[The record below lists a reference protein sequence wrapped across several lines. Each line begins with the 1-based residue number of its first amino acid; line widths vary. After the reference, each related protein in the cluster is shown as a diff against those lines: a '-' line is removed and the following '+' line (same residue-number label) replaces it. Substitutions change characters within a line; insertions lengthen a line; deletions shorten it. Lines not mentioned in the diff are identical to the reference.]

1 MNWLREIMMP
11 VTQASDYAREV
22 DSIYMFI
29 TYFGIFFYSIIV
41 IGLGYFIYKYRRRR
55 QNEDTPDITH
65 NTALEIIWTVI
76 PSIPLVVMA
85 FWGFNTY
92 MQARVAP
99 ADSLEIKVIAKKWA
113 WEFTYPNGMSFGQE
127 MHVPA
132 GRPVKLVMISQDVIH
147 DFYLPDFRIKAD
159 IVPSR
164 YTQLWFQSDEPGE
177 HQVFCAEY
185 CGRDHSNMLAKVIV
199 DTEEQYQQWLE
210 QKAEEAMNMPLPE
223 LGKLLYVNK
232 GCNTCHSIDG
242 TRIQGPSFKGIWG
255 QTHQF
260 SNAQPAVVDE
270 NYVRE
275 SLLQP
280 TAKVRAGYE
289 AIMPSFQG
297 LLREREI
304 QALAEYVKSLK

>member
-1 MNWLREIMMP
+1 MMP

-22 DSIYMFI
+22 DNIYMFI
-29 TYFGIFFYSIIV
+29 TYFSIFFYAIIV
-41 IGLGYFIYKYRRRR
+41 LGVGYFIYKYRRRR
-55 QNEDTPDITH
+55 QNEDTPNITH

-99 ADSLEIKVIAKKWA
+99 ADALEIKVIAKKWA

-147 DFYLPDFRIKAD
+147 DFFLPDFRIKAD

-164 YTQLWFQSDEPGE
+164 YTQLWFQADEPGE

-185 CGRDHSNMLAKVIV
+185 CGRDHSNMLAKVVV

-223 LGKLLYVNK
+223 LGHLLYVNK
-232 GCNTCHSIDG
+232 GCNTCHSVDG
-242 TRIQGPSFKGIWG
+242 TRIQGPTFKGIWG

-260 SNAQPAVVDE
+260 TNGQSALVDE

-280 TAKVRAGYE
+280 TVKVRAGYE

-304 QALAEYVKSLK
+304 QALAEYIKSLK

>member
-1 MNWLREIMMP
+1 MMP

-22 DSIYMFI
+22 DNIYMFI
-29 TYFGIFFYSIIV
+29 TYFGIFFYAVIV
-41 IGLGYFIYKYRRRR
+41 LGVGYFVYKYRRRR
-55 QNEDTPDITH
+55 QNEETPDITH

-99 ADSLEIKVIAKKWA
+99 ADALEIKVIAKKWA

-159 IVPSR
+159 IVPNR
-164 YTQLWFQSDEPGE
+164 YTQLWFNADEPGE

-185 CGRDHSNMLAKVIV
+185 CGRDHSNMLAKVVV

-260 SNAQPAVVDE
+260 SNAAPTVVDE
-270 NYVRE
+270 NYIRE

-280 TAKVRAGYE
+280 TARVRAGYE

>member
-1 MNWLREIMMP
+1 MMP

-29 TYFGIFFYSIIV
+29 TYFGIFFYSII
-41 IGLGYFIYKYRRRR
+41 IIALGYFIHKYRRRR
-55 QNEDTPDITH
+55 KNEDTPDITH
-65 NTALEIIWTVI
+65 NTALEVIWTVI

-147 DFYLPDFRIKAD
+147 DFFLPDFRIKAD

-164 YTQLWFQSDEPGE
+164 YTQLWFQADEPGE
-177 HQVFCAEY
+177 HQVYCAEY
-185 CGRDHSNMLAKVIV
+185 CGRDHSNMLAKVVV

-270 NYVRE
+270 NYIRE

>member
-1 MNWLREIMMP
+1 MNWLRELMMP

-22 DSIYMFI
+22 DNIYMFI
-29 TYFGIFFYSIIV
+29 TYFGIFFYAVIV
-41 IGLGYFIYKYRRRR
+41 FGVGYFVYKYRRRR
-55 QNEDTPDITH
+55 QNEETPDITH

-99 ADSLEIKVIAKKWA
+99 ADALEIKVIAKKWA

-159 IVPSR
+159 IVPNR
-164 YTQLWFQSDEPGE
+164 YTQLWFNADEPGE

-185 CGRDHSNMLAKVIV
+185 CGRDHSNMLAKVVV

-260 SNAQPAVVDE
+260 SNAAPAVVDE
-270 NYVRE
+270 NYIRE

-280 TAKVRAGYE
+280 TARVRAGYE

>member
-1 MNWLREIMMP
+1 MMP

-22 DSIYMFI
+22 DNIYMFI
-29 TYFGIFFYSIIV
+29 TYFSIFFYAIIV
-41 IGLGYFIYKYRRRR
+41 IGVGYFVYKYRRRR
-55 QNEDTPDITH
+55 QNEDTPNITH

-99 ADSLEIKVIAKKWA
+99 ADALEIKVIAKKWA

-147 DFYLPDFRIKAD
+147 DFFLPDFRIKAD

-164 YTQLWFQSDEPGE
+164 YTQLWFQADEPGE
-177 HQVFCAEY
+177 HQVYCAEY
-185 CGRDHSNMLAKVIV
+185 CGRDHSNMLAKVVV

-223 LGKLLYVNK
+223 FGQLLYVNK
-232 GCNTCHSIDG
+232 GCNTCHSVDG
-242 TRIQGPSFKGIWG
+242 TRIQGPTFKGIWG

-260 SNAQPAVVDE
+260 TNGESALVDE

-280 TAKVRAGYE
+280 TVKVRAGYE

-304 QALAEYVKSLK
+304 QALAEYIKSLK

>member
-1 MNWLREIMMP
+1 MMP

-22 DSIYMFI
+22 DNIYMFI
-29 TYFGIFFYSIIV
+29 TYFGIFFYAVIV
-41 IGLGYFIYKYRRRR
+41 LGVGYFVYKYRRRR
-55 QNEDTPDITH
+55 QNEETPDITH

-99 ADSLEIKVIAKKWA
+99 ADALEIKVIAKKWA

-159 IVPSR
+159 IVPNR
-164 YTQLWFQSDEPGE
+164 YTQLWFNADEPGE

-185 CGRDHSNMLAKVIV
+185 CGRDHSNMLAKVVV

-210 QKAEEAMNMPLPE
+210 QTAEEAMNMPLPE

-260 SNAQPAVVDE
+260 SNAAPAVVDE
-270 NYVRE
+270 NYIRE

-280 TAKVRAGYE
+280 TARVRAGYE

>member
-1 MNWLREIMMP
+1 MMP

-22 DSIYMFI
+22 DNIYMFI
-29 TYFGIFFYSIIV
+29 TYFSIFFYAIIV
-41 IGLGYFIYKYRRRR
+41 LGVGYFIYKYRRRR
-55 QNEDTPDITH
+55 QNEDTPNITH

-99 ADSLEIKVIAKKWA
+99 ADALEIKVIAKKWA

-147 DFYLPDFRIKAD
+147 DFFLPDFRIKAD

-164 YTQLWFQSDEPGE
+164 YTQLWFQADEPGE
-177 HQVFCAEY
+177 HQVYCAEY
-185 CGRDHSNMLAKVIV
+185 CGRDHSNMLAKVVV

-223 LGKLLYVNK
+223 LGQLLYVNK
-232 GCNTCHSIDG
+232 GCNTCHSVDG
-242 TRIQGPSFKGIWG
+242 TRIQGPTFKGIWG

-260 SNAQPAVVDE
+260 TNGESALVDE

-280 TAKVRAGYE
+280 TVKVRAGYE

-304 QALAEYVKSLK
+304 QALAEYIKSLK

>member
-1 MNWLREIMMP
+1 MMP

-22 DSIYMFI
+22 DNIYMFI
-29 TYFGIFFYSIIV
+29 TYFSIFFYAIIV
-41 IGLGYFIYKYRRRR
+41 IGVGYFVYKYRRRR
-55 QNEDTPDITH
+55 QNEDTPNITH

-99 ADSLEIKVIAKKWA
+99 ADALEIKVIAKKWA

-147 DFYLPDFRIKAD
+147 DFFLPDFRIKAD

-164 YTQLWFQSDEPGE
+164 YTQLWFQADEPGE
-177 HQVFCAEY
+177 HQVYCAEY
-185 CGRDHSNMLAKVIV
+185 CGRDHSNMLAKVVV

-223 LGKLLYVNK
+223 LGQLLYVNK
-232 GCNTCHSIDG
+232 GCNTCHSVDG
-242 TRIQGPSFKGIWG
+242 TRIQGPTFKGIWG

-260 SNAQPAVVDE
+260 TNGESALVDK

-280 TAKVRAGYE
+280 TVKVRAGYE

-304 QALAEYVKSLK
+304 QALAEYIKSLK

>member
-1 MNWLREIMMP
+1 MMP

-22 DSIYMFI
+22 DNIYMFI
-29 TYFGIFFYSIIV
+29 TYFGIFFYAVIV
-41 IGLGYFIYKYRRRR
+41 LGVGYFVYKYRRRR
-55 QNEDTPDITH
+55 QNEETPDITH

-99 ADSLEIKVIAKKWA
+99 ADALEIKVIAKKWA

-159 IVPSR
+159 IVPNR
-164 YTQLWFQSDEPGE
+164 YTQLWFNADEPGE

-185 CGRDHSNMLAKVIV
+185 CGRDHSNMLAKVVV

-260 SNAQPAVVDE
+260 SNAAPAVVDE
-270 NYVRE
+270 NYIRE

-280 TAKVRAGYE
+280 TARVRAGYE

>member
-1 MNWLREIMMP
+1 MMP

-22 DSIYMFI
+22 DNIYMFI
-29 TYFGIFFYSIIV
+29 TYFGIFFYAVIV
-41 IGLGYFIYKYRRRR
+41 FGVGYFVYKYRRRR
-55 QNEDTPDITH
+55 QNEETPDITH

-99 ADSLEIKVIAKKWA
+99 ADALEIKVIAKKWA

-159 IVPSR
+159 IVPNR
-164 YTQLWFQSDEPGE
+164 YTQLWFNADEPGE

-185 CGRDHSNMLAKVIV
+185 CGRDHSNMLAKVVV

-260 SNAQPAVVDE
+260 SNAAPAVVDE
-270 NYVRE
+270 NYIRE

-280 TAKVRAGYE
+280 TARVRAGYE

>member
-1 MNWLREIMMP
+1 MMP

>member
-1 MNWLREIMMP
+1 MNWLRELMMP

-22 DSIYMFI
+22 DNIYMFI
-29 TYFGIFFYSIIV
+29 TYFGIFFYAVIV
-41 IGLGYFIYKYRRRR
+41 LGVGYFVYKYRRRR
-55 QNEDTPDITH
+55 QNEETPDITH

-99 ADSLEIKVIAKKWA
+99 ADALEIKVIAKKWA

-159 IVPSR
+159 IVPNR
-164 YTQLWFQSDEPGE
+164 YTQLWFNADEPGE

-185 CGRDHSNMLAKVIV
+185 CGRDHSNMLAKVVV

-260 SNAQPAVVDE
+260 SNAAPAVVDE
-270 NYVRE
+270 NYIRE

-280 TAKVRAGYE
+280 TARVRAGYE

>member
-1 MNWLREIMMP
+1 MMP

-22 DSIYMFI
+22 DNIYMFI
-29 TYFGIFFYSIIV
+29 TYFSIFFYAIIV
-41 IGLGYFIYKYRRRR
+41 IGVGYFVYKYRRRR
-55 QNEDTPDITH
+55 QNEDTPNITH

-99 ADSLEIKVIAKKWA
+99 ADALEIKVIAKKWA

-147 DFYLPDFRIKAD
+147 DFFLPDFRIKAD

-164 YTQLWFQSDEPGE
+164 YTQLWFQADEPGE
-177 HQVFCAEY
+177 HQVYCAEY
-185 CGRDHSNMLAKVIV
+185 CGRDHSNMLAKVVV

-223 LGKLLYVNK
+223 LGQLLYVNK
-232 GCNTCHSIDG
+232 GCNTCHSVDG
-242 TRIQGPSFKGIWG
+242 TRIQGPTFKGIWG

-260 SNAQPAVVDE
+260 TNGESALVDE

-280 TAKVRAGYE
+280 TVKVRAGYE

-304 QALAEYVKSLK
+304 QALAEYIKSLK

>member
-1 MNWLREIMMP
+1 MMP

-29 TYFGIFFYSIIV
+29 TYFGMFFYSIIV

>member
-1 MNWLREIMMP
+1 MNWLRELMMP

-22 DSIYMFI
+22 DNIYMFI
-29 TYFGIFFYSIIV
+29 TYFSIFFYAIIV
-41 IGLGYFIYKYRRRR
+41 IGVGYFVYKYRRRR
-55 QNEDTPDITH
+55 QNEDTPNITH

-99 ADSLEIKVIAKKWA
+99 ADALEIKVIAKKWA

-147 DFYLPDFRIKAD
+147 DFFLPDFRIKAD

-164 YTQLWFQSDEPGE
+164 YTQLWFQADEPGE
-177 HQVFCAEY
+177 HQVYCAEY
-185 CGRDHSNMLAKVIV
+185 CGRDHSNMLAKVVV

-223 LGKLLYVNK
+223 LGQLLYVNK
-232 GCNTCHSIDG
+232 GCNTCHSVDG
-242 TRIQGPSFKGIWG
+242 TRIQGPTFKGIWG

-260 SNAQPAVVDE
+260 TNGESALVDE

-280 TAKVRAGYE
+280 TVKVRAGYE

-304 QALAEYVKSLK
+304 QALAEYIKSLK